1 MLRKA
6 KFRIDF
12 KAWQYGGKMIKMSEN
27 LILPYRTEETNIHS
41 SSTVYRAAMDE
52 IQGILET
59 AIEIKHIY
67 LLTEYE
73 EINNRIERS
82 KL

>member
-6 KFRIDF
+6 KFKVDF
-12 KAWQYGGKMIKMSEN
+12 KAWQYGGKMVKMSEE
-27 LILPYRTEETNIHS
+27 LMLPYRTEETNMHS
-41 SSTVYRAAMDE
+41 SSTVYRAAMNE
-52 IQGILET
+52 IQRILET

-73 EINNRIERS
+73 EVN
-82 KL
+82 

>member
-6 KFRIDF
+6 KFKVDF
-12 KAWQYGGKMIKMSEN
+12 KAWQYGGKMVKMSEV
-27 LILPYRTEETNIHS
+27 LMLSYRTEETNMHS
-41 SSTVYRAAMDE
+41 SSTVYRAAMNE

-73 EINNRIERS
+73 EINE
-82 KL
+82 

>member
-12 KAWQYGGKMIKMSEN
+12 KAWQYGGKMIKMSED
-27 LILPYRTEETNIHS
+27 LILPYRTDETNMHS
-41 SSTVYRAAMDE
+41 SSTVYRTAMNE

-73 EINNRIERS
+73 EITNNKK
-82 KL
+82 KLR

>member
-12 KAWQYGGKMIKMSEN
+12 KACQHGGKMIKMSEN
-27 LILPYRTEETNIHS
+27 LTLPYRTEETNMHS
-41 SSTVYRAAMDE
+41 SSTVYRAAMNE

-67 LLTEYE
+67 LLAEYE
-73 EINNRIERS
+73 EIN
-82 KL
+82 